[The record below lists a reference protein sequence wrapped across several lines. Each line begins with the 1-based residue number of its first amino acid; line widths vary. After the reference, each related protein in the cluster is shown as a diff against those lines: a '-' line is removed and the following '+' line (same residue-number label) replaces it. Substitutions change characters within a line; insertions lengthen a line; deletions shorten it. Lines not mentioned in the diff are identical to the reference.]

1 MDLMRD
7 GKDSVTRWDFYQNM
21 QGGPYKQKIEDML
34 EWYERIDSNDDQN
47 ITQSEVA
54 GAMFLNYD
62 KIDQLMQADVDGNGN
77 ITREEFCVLEFG
89 EATIFCGHQP
99 DIMIEE
105 GEIAPS
111 DFIDVWYRYIDKNA
125 DEVINFE

>member
-1 MDLMRD
+1 
-7 GKDSVTRWDFYQNM
+7 
-21 QGGPYKQKIEDML
+21 ML
-34 EWYERIDSNDDQN
+34 EWYERIDSDNDQN

-54 GAMFLNYD
+54 SAMFYNYD

-99 DIMIEE
+99 DILIEQ
-105 GEIAPS
+105 GEIAS
-111 DFIDVWYRYIDKNA
+111 
-125 DEVINFE
+125 